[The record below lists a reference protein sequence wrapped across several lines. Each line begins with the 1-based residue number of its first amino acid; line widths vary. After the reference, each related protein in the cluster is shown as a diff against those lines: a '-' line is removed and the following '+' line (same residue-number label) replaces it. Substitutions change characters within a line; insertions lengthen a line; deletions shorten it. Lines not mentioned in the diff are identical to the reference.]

1 MFQTIAIV
9 GRPNVGK
16 SSLFNRLLDKRVAIV
31 ADEPGTTRDRVT
43 GFVSRDEEKA
53 ILVDTGGISLQDGNE
68 IDKGIRIQV
77 NSAIQEADALMF
89 VVDTNSGILP
99 LDQQIANLLRS
110 TNKPVLLVANKAD
123 NAKRES
129 TIAEFYKLGMGA
141 PHPVSALHRVGIAE
155 MVDEIFSLLPDNPEY
170 ADYPEGSIPVAIVGR
185 PNVGKSSLINSILG
199 EDRTLVSEI
208 PGTTRDAIDSEFQY
222 GDRDFILIDTAGI
235 RRKGHISP
243 GVEKFS
249 VSRALQAV
257 ERSKIAVLVVDAK
270 EYLTAQDLHVAG
282 YVQDAYK
289 GLVLV
294 INKWDLAQEEE
305 LDREEIESLIRR
317 RIQFFPDMPIRFTS
331 AISGKGV
338 MSIFDAIKDI
348 EAERMKRITTSK
360 LNRMLMDAVSAHPPA
375 TSGKKRLKIYYG
387 TQAEVDPP
395 TFVFFTNDPSL
406 VHFSYKRYLE
416 NTIRKHFGF
425 KGTAIR
431 TLFKARSEE
440 SSAGD

>member
-43 GFVSRDEEKA
+43 GFVSRNEEKA
-53 ILVDTGGISLQDGNE
+53 ILVDTGGISLQDGNQ

-123 NAKRES
+123 NTKRES

-199 EDRTLVSEI
+199 EDRSLVSEI

-305 LDREEIESLIRR
+305 LDREEIESLIR
-317 RIQFFPDMPIRFTS
+317 QF
-331 AISGKGV
+331 
-338 MSIFDAIKDI
+338 IF
-348 EAERMKRITTSK
+348 
-360 LNRMLMDAVSAHPPA
+360 
-375 TSGKKRLKIYYG
+375 
-387 TQAEVDPP
+387 
-395 TFVFFTNDPSL
+395 
-406 VHFSYKRYLE
+406 
-416 NTIRKHFGF
+416 
-425 KGTAIR
+425 
-431 TLFKARSEE
+431 
-440 SSAGD
+440 

>member
-1 MFQTIAIV
+1 MFPTIAIV

-43 GFVSRDEEKA
+43 GFISKSQEKA
-53 ILVDTGGISLQDGNE
+53 ILVDTGGISLEDGTQ
-68 IDKGIRIQV
+68 IDRGIRIQV
-77 NSAIQEADALMF
+77 NSAIQEADVLMF

-99 LDQQIANLLRS
+99 IDQQIANLLRT

-123 NAKRES
+123 TPKRES
-129 TIAEFYKLGMGA
+129 TISEFYKLGMGT
-141 PHPVSALHRVGIAE
+141 PYPVSALHRKGIGE
-155 MVDEIFSLLPDNPEY
+155 MVDEIFRLLPNNPEY
-170 ADYPEGSIPVAIVGR
+170 PDYPEGSIPVAIIGR
-185 PNVGKSSLINSILG
+185 PNVGKSSLINSVLG
-199 EDRTLVSEI
+199 ENRTLVSAI
-208 PGTTRDAIDSEFQY
+208 PGTTRDAIDTEFQY
-222 GDRDFILIDTAGI
+222 GDTSFVLIDTAGI

-243 GVEKFS
+243 GIEKFS

-257 ERSKIAVLVVDAK
+257 ERAKIAVLVVDAT

-305 LDREEIESLIRR
+305 LDRGEIELLIRR
-317 RIQFFPDMPIRFTS
+317 RLQFFPDMPIIFTS
-331 AISGKGV
+331 AMTGKGV
-338 MSIFDAIKDI
+338 MGIFDAIKAI
-348 EAERMKRITTSK
+348 EEERMKRITTSK
-360 LNRMLMDAVSAHPPA
+360 VNRMLMEAISAHPPP
-375 TSGKKRLKIYYG
+375 TSGKKRLQIYYG

-395 TFVFFTNDPSL
+395 TFVFFTNDASL

-425 KGTAIR
+425 KGTAIK
-431 TLFKARSEE
+431 TLFRSRSEE
-440 SSAGD
+440 SV